1 MTPKTCCIQ
10 TWLNPELPF
19 LFLLAWLPWKPNCKG
34 FIAFFVVFGGIFL
47 VWFNSSTKF
56 LCAHL
61 VMMTPKLHF
70 ISNMFVGSDLPL
82 HIVWLTGYFV
92 TTRLTPHS
100 ENNNIRGDY
109 ILCITE
115 EEVSLQSAVDRS
127 QTVVTWSVGQIR
139 GFKSE
144 PAASAGVKDMQL
156 LTLKVGR
163 WKTGL

>member
-1 MTPKTCCIQ
+1 MTLIS
-10 TWLNPELPF
+10 EFFFFLPHLTF
-19 LFLLAWLPWKPNCKG
+19 
-34 FIAFFVVFGGIFL
+34 FIVQF
-47 VWFNSSTKF
+47 
-56 LCAHL
+56 
-61 VMMTPKLHF
+61 
-70 ISNMFVGSDLPL
+70 
-82 HIVWLTGYFV
+82 TGYFV

-127 QTVVTWSVGQIR
+127 QTVVAWNVGQIR

-144 PAASAGVKDMQL
+144 SAASAGVKEMQL

-163 WKTGL
+163 